1 METKNKRSTLE
12 RIRRKLQYNNG
23 CYGDPIGKS
32 GGLALWWSDEVTI
45 DVRFKSKNIFRCV
58 VNWPRISTPFL
69 ITFIY
74 APPVWVDRLSFWN
87 YMRSVARENRLPWIC
102 VGDFN
107 DCSSQAEKQGGN
119 PCSRG
124 RLDQFHGFVLDC
136 EFMDLE
142 FKGPSFTWSNNQD
155 GDNNIRVRLDQAMV
169 TVDWRN
175 LFPLAQ
181 VWHELKV
188 GSDHCP
194 LIVKCRVPLKRV
206 PFSFKFES
214 KWTTHPEC
222 SQIITSAWAQSQ
234 QGSHLYGLVQRLR
247 KCKEFLLEWS
257 KKTFGKNKMN
267 LKRFQERLRSI
278 QMAPFSQ
285 ENLQEERKLIKEIEV
300 VLLRKEMALHQRSRV
315 NWLTYGDKNFAF
327 FHACV
332 NQRRQ
337 RNQLLRLKTG
347 GGNWVQDEDGIND
360 LIHNYFSG
368 LFECSGPRDFSEVL
382 ANVKCCISEDMN
394 AKLIEQVSVEEIKKA
409 AFQLGSL
416 KAPGPNGYP
425 GFFFQRYWDKV
436 GEEVC
441 KAVQR
446 FFSNGYML
454 KELNRTNIVLIPKV
468 TFPESLGQYRPISLC
483 NFSAKVI
490 TKVMANRLK
499 SHLQKVVS
507 PNQSAFVPGR
517 LIQDNVLVAHE
528 ALHYLKLKRKGLD
541 GFMALK
547 LDFNKAYDR
556 VEWDFLKALLEKM
569 GFHSMWIQWV
579 MQCVSTVSFAV
590 VVNGEARVQINP
602 SRGLRQAAPK
612 PQGCCV
618 SLVADVIDQ
627 DRGIWRRDVLEETVS
642 QEEML
647 AITAMSTSQCK
658 RKDSLVWHYTRDGVY
673 SVRSGFDETIEHLL
687 FDCSWARAVWFG
699 CNVYLNVGHGHPVS
713 VLRWTSQVME
723 NLKGAQLMGFLGRVL
738 MIGWQIWKA
747 RNDFIFNGNPVD
759 PEITMRRAIESLRE
773 TKK

>member
-1 METKNKRSTLE
+1 MVMLSWNVQGMGRPLTFQILQGLCTTHRPLVVFLMETKNKRSTLE
-12 RIRRKLQYNNG
+12 KIRMKLQYNNG
-23 CYGDPIGKS
+23 CYVDPIGKS

-45 DVRFKSKNIFRCV
+45 DVRFKSKNIFHCV

-74 APPVWVDRLSFWN
+74 APPVWVDWLSFWN
-87 YMRSVARENRLPWIC
+87 YMRSVASENRLPWLC

-107 DCSSQAEKQGGN
+107 ECSSQAEKQGGN

-124 RLDQFHGFVLDC
+124 RLDQFHGFVSDC

-155 GDNNIRVRLDQAMV
+155 GDNNIRVRLDRAMV

-175 LFPLAQ
+175 LFPLTQ
-181 VWHELKV
+181 VWNELKV

-222 SQIITSAWAQSQ
+222 GQIIASAWTQSQ
-234 QGSHLYGLVQRLR
+234 QGSHLYGLVQRLK

-257 KKTFGKNKMN
+257 KKTFGRDKMN

-278 QMAPFSQ
+278 QMALFSQ

-300 VLLRKEMALHQRSRV
+300 LLLREEMTLHQRSRV
-315 NWLTYGDKNFAF
+315 NWLTYGDKNSAF
-327 FHACV
+327 FHACI

-337 RNQLLRLKTG
+337 RNQLIMLKTG

-368 LFECSGPRDFSEVL
+368 LFECFGPRDFSEVL

-416 KAPGPNGYP
+416 KAPGPDGYP

-468 TFPESLGQYRPISLC
+468 TFPESL
-483 NFSAKVI
+483 
-490 TKVMANRLK
+490 
-499 SHLQKVVS
+499 
-507 PNQSAFVPGR
+507 
-517 LIQDNVLVAHE
+517 
-528 ALHYLKLKRKGLD
+528 
-541 GFMALK
+541 
-547 LDFNKAYDR
+547 
-556 VEWDFLKALLEKM
+556 
-569 GFHSMWIQWV
+569 
-579 MQCVSTVSFAV
+579 
-590 VVNGEARVQINP
+590 
-602 SRGLRQAAPK
+602 
-612 PQGCCV
+612 
-618 SLVADVIDQ
+618 
-627 DRGIWRRDVLEETVS
+627 DRGIWRRDVLEEIVS

-647 AITAMSTSQCK
+647 AITAMSISQFK
-658 RKDSLVWHYTRDGVY
+658 RKDSLVWHHTRDGVY
-673 SVRSGFDETIEHLL
+673 SVRSGYHLAVQMKNKDQESPSSSFIPDKSL
-687 FDCSWARAVWFG
+687 WDVIWKVDIPYKVRHFWWRACSNSLA
-699 CNVYLNVGHGHPVS
+699 
-713 VLRWTSQVME
+713 TKE
-723 NLKGAQLMGFLGRVL
+723 NLVR
-738 MIGWQIWKA
+738 
-747 RNDFIFNGNPVD
+747 RNCGSSG
-759 PEITMRRAIESLRE
+759 TCY
-773 TKK
+773 